1 VTDVTAGGR
10 VEAELVV
17 TGMTCGACAARIE
30 RRLNRLDGVAA
41 TVNYATGRAYF
52 TSLGGRDTPELI
64 SVINSTGYQA
74 APPAPPQ
81 EQDEADPAARNL
93 GLRLAFCAP
102 LALIVIALSMV
113 PAAQFT
119 GWQWAS
125 LVFAAPVAVWGAWPM
140 HRSALAG
147 LRHSAVTMDTLV
159 SLAVAA
165 SCCWSVYALLFG
177 GAGTA
182 GMRMPFAFTF
192 SAVTGQTLYLEAAA
206 GVTTAVIAGRY
217 LEARAKHRAA
227 SALTALA
234 ALGVKSVAVLR
245 DGAEQRVPAAELAA
259 GDLFVVRPGERI
271 AADGVVARGS
281 SAIDASLVTGESMP
295 VEVGE
300 GDQVTGATVNMSGHL
315 VVRATRVGADTLL
328 AQITRLVT
336 QAQATK
342 ASAQRL
348 ADRIAAVFVPC
359 VISLATVTLG
369 FWLGAGL
376 PGAQAWS
383 AAVAVLVVACP
394 CALGLATPAALVA
407 AVGRGA
413 ELGVLAK
420 SARALEAARRIR
432 VVVLDKTGTLTT
444 GRMAVTAV
452 VAAPGHEV
460 DEALLLA
467 GAVEDA
473 SEHPVGQSIAREAAA
488 RFGGLPAVTGFASL
502 PGSGVRGRVGDRDV
516 VVGSR
521 ALLTELSFDIP
532 VALDAAAA
540 AAAGDGQTAVLVGWD
555 GQAHAALAVADR
567 LRPTA
572 AAAVARIRDLGLRPM
587 MLTGDNERAARAIAR
602 QVGIDA
608 ADVFAGVR
616 PDGKAEV
623 IRRLQAEGQPAAFV
637 GDGVNDAAALAQA
650 DLGLALGTGA
660 DAAIGA
666 ADITLVSGDPASVTD
681 AISLARAAMS
691 VIRANLAWAFGY
703 NVIALPLAALGYL
716 NPLFAGVA
724 MSASSLIVVANS
736 LRLRGFT
743 PRGRHAAIAVAGR
756 LRRGSTA
763 RGRHAP
769 HRVARERFRAPRRA
783 VRPVISGRPPTAAGR
798 VSGAGPARRWPAG
811 TARPGPAGTVRRWP
825 LSLAQAAAG
834 PVICAVALTGLLSA
848 WLAGGGAGTLARVR
862 LQVTLAAVP
871 MRAVTPALA
880 DSIRTA
886 GTFLTISNPGGS
898 ADELIAVRSPLATAV
913 TLITRDGLGGR
924 QTAVRDL
931 TIPAHGSLTLSPV
944 ADDAVLQDPVAFE
957 GRPTVPLTLVFR
969 DAGPITIDAPV
980 TVPGTP

>member
-1 VTDVTAGGR
+1 MTEVTAGDR
-10 VEAELVV
+10 VAAELVV

-30 RRLNRLDGVAA
+30 RRLNRLDGVSA

-64 SVINSTGYQA
+64 SVINSTGYRA

-81 EQDEADPAARNL
+81 EKDEADPAARNL

-102 LALIVIALSMV
+102 LALVVILLSMV
-113 PAAQFT
+113 TAFQFN

-125 LVFAAPVAVWGAWPM
+125 LVFAAPVAAWGAWPM

-165 SCCWSVYALLFG
+165 SFCWSVYALLFG

-192 SAVTGQTLYLEAAA
+192 SAVNGQTLYLEAAA

-245 DGAEQRVPAAELAA
+245 DGSEQRVPAAELAA
-259 GDLFVVRPGERI
+259 GDRFVVRPGERI

-300 GDQVTGATVNMSGHL
+300 GDQVTGATVNMSGQL

-359 VISLATVTLG
+359 VITLAVVTLG
-369 FWLGAGL
+369 FWLGTGL
-376 PGAQAWS
+376 PAAQAWS

-432 VVVLDKTGTLTT
+432 VVVLDKTGTLTA
-444 GRMAVTAV
+444 GQMAVTAV
-452 VAAPGHEV
+452 VAAPGHEA

-473 SEHPVGQSIAREAAA
+473 SEHPVGQSIARAAAA
-488 RFGGLPAVTGFASL
+488 RFGGLPAVTGFVSL

-521 ALLTELSFDIP
+521 ALLAELSFDIP
-532 VALDAAAA
+532 VALAAAA
-540 AAAGDGQTAVLVGWD
+540 AAAEDLGQTTVLVGWD
-555 GQAHAALAVADR
+555 GQARAALAVADR

-572 AAAVARIRDLGLRPM
+572 AAAVARLRDLGLRPM
-587 MLTGDNERAARAIAR
+587 MLTGDNERAALAIAR
-602 QVGIDA
+602 QVGLDA

-623 IRRLQAEGQPAAFV
+623 IRRLQAAGQPAAFV
-637 GDGVNDAAALAQA
+637 GDGVNDAPALAQA

-681 AISLARAAMS
+681 AISLARAAMT

-716 NPLFAGVA
+716 NPLFAGIA

-743 PRGRHAAIAVAGR
+743 PQGRHAAAAVARR
-756 LRRGSTA
+756 LRPRGSTPPG
-763 RGRHAP
+763 GRHAA
-769 HRVARERFRAPRRA
+769 HRVARERFRAAHRV
-783 VRPVISGRPPTAAGR
+783 VRPVMAGRRLTAAARPSAEGR
-798 VSGAGPARRWPAG
+798 AGRWPARV
-811 TARPGPAGTVRRWP
+811 AR
-825 LSLAQAAAG
+825 AAAG
-834 PVICAVALTGLLSA
+834 PVICAVVLTGLLSA
-848 WLAGGGAGTLARVR
+848 WLAGGGAGTLTRVR

-898 ADELIAVRSPLATAV
+898 ADELIAVRSPMARDV
-913 TLITRDGLGGR
+913 TLVTRDGLGGR
-924 QTAVRDL
+924 QTTVSDL
-931 TIPAHGSLTLSPV
+931 TIPAHGTLTLSPV
-944 ADDAVLQDPVAFE
+944 ADDVVLQDPLAFE
-957 GRPTVPLTLVFR
+957 GGPTVPLTLVFR
-969 DAGPITIDAPV
+969 DAGPVTIDAPV